1 MVVSKAQNWRQKSRF
16 RLWRKRRPFW
26 GAILMMLAGLLILWG
41 PTSLLQL
48 AMLPGNSIW
57 AGLLVGALL
66 FVMGLI
72 QLLAPSYALIT
83 GAIGIV
89 LSLVSLIVALG
100 GFGIGMLLGII
111 GGSLGVAW
119 RPVVRPSS
127 PYVYTRPPVHTDGS
141 RSGTGFKQFYQKMNE
156 RCKTLWNNLVTR
168 IRTFQA
174 RAKS

>member
-1 MVVSKAQNWRQKSRF
+1 MAVPDTRPRRQESRF

-26 GAILMMLAGLLILWG
+26 GALLMMIAGLLILWG
-41 PTSLLQL
+41 PSSLLQL

-100 GFGIGMLLGII
+100 GLGIGMLLGII

-119 RPVVRPSS
+119 KPVAGPPSLYIYNRPF
-127 PYVYTRPPVHTDGS
+127 TQTDERRTERDCKPLYHRIKD
-141 RSGTGFKQFYQKMNE
+141 RS
-156 RCKTLWNNLVTR
+156 KTLWDNLATK
-168 IRTFQA
+168 IQTFRA
-174 RAKS
+174 RENS

>member
-1 MVVSKAQNWRQKSRF
+1 MAVPKAQSWRLRVRF
-16 RLWRKRRPFW
+16 RMWRKGRPFW

-41 PTSLLQL
+41 PASLLQL

-89 LSLVSLIVALG
+89 LSLISLIVALG
-100 GFGIGMLLGII
+100 GLGIGMLLGII

-127 PYVYTRPPVHTDGS
+127 LSDYLRPPAPIEGRRNGID
-141 RSGTGFKQFYQKMNE
+141 FNLFYQKTKD
-156 RCKTLWNNLVTR
+156 RSKTLWNNLVAK
-168 IRTFQA
+168 IRTFQT
-174 RAKS
+174 REKS